1 MRKLKYL
8 LFLMSIL
15 QSLNAQVNPDD
26 ALKIISVKFQR
37 GRNNGTI

>member
-15 QSLNAQVNPDD
+15 HSLNAHVNPYDT
-26 ALKIISVKFQR
+26 LKIISVKFQR